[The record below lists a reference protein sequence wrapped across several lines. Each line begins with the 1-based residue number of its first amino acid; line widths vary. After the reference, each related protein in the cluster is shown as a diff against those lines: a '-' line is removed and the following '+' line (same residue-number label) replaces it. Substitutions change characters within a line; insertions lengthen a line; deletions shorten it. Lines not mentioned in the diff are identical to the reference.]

1 MHFLPDNM
9 KAIVKAVQE
18 YMQGIMAG
26 DLSSCELPTP
36 QAVTAM
42 VLNSAAFC
50 EEDGAEAL
58 QLGKGGGGGSSSKVK
73 KTPYRVANPKV
84 KAKVAPLKSSAPMVL
99 SSASKRQAKT
109 IGSDRDSSDPE
120 GKTGQKRRVG
130 GDGIPGSQPEV
141 RRPRLMNEE
150 RSEHYYRLEG
160 EIAGRDDEIDAPRN
174 EDEPPHN
181 LWSCDARSGGP
192 GEGYFVPP
200 AFGST
205 DGEDFEGEDLEVE
218 DLFEG
223 QQ

>member
-1 MHFLPDNM
+1 MHFLPYNM

-42 VLNSAAFC
+42 VLHSASLC
-50 EEDGAEAL
+50 EDDGAEAV
-58 QLGKGGGGGSSSKVK
+58 QLGKGGGGSSISKAKKAPFREANLKVK
-73 KTPYRVANPKV
+73 SKI
-84 KAKVAPLKSSAPMVL
+84 APPKSSAPMVL

-109 IGSDRDSSDPE
+109 IASDRDSSDPE

-130 GDGIPGSQPEV
+130 GERIPGGQPEA
-141 RRPRLMNEE
+141 RRPRLINEE

-160 EIAGRDDEIDAPRN
+160 EITGRDTEIDAPRN
-174 EDEPPHN
+174 EEAPPHN
-181 LWSCDARSGGP
+181 LWSCDARSGSP

-205 DGEDFEGEDLEVE
+205 DGEDLEGEDFEGEDVLE
-218 DLFEG
+218 G
-223 QQ
+223 